1 MAEHLSDEEQIENLK
16 RWWKENGAQL
26 LLMVVL
32 VLGGW
37 FGWQAW
43 QDHNQK
49 KAADASLVFEEIME
63 LIQEQNLTD
72 LGDEDQERLT
82 SLARSL
88 RNEYSGSQYAEYAT
102 LTLARLAVARG
113 ELEQAAEFLEQVA
126 NGAKDQELAALARAR
141 LARVKLAQE
150 QYPEVLEVLD
160 VEAENEMTALYAE
173 LRGDAHYHLEDF
185 PAARAAYR
193 LALDKTNPGNP
204 ATYRLLELKLNRV
217 LEAAEPM
224 DTESEGAG

>member
-72 LGDEDQERLT
+72 LGDEEQERLT

-141 LARVKLAQE
+141 
-150 QYPEVLEVLD
+150 
-160 VEAENEMTALYAE
+160 
-173 LRGDAHYHLEDF
+173 AHRRSHGK
-185 PAARAAYR
+185 AGSVQV
-193 LALDKTNPGNP
+193 PGCCR
-204 ATYRLLELKLNRV
+204 RLL
-217 LEAAEPM
+217 AA
-224 DTESEGAG
+224 TRSVCSYRRTTAAFCR